1 MRCLAL
7 SILIVLLA
15 APAAAQSP
23 ADVDSV
29 YAAFSRA
36 YHTYDIDLL
45 RSIYTPN
52 CQYLPANSDTG
63 VQTCETAM
71 RGFEA
76 MFEGARAEK
85 RRLDIAFRFVDR
97 AVADDLAYDVGYYAV
112 TATTPEGETLSVSH
126 GKFVTVL
133 KRQPDGAWRI
143 HVDGY
148 SPAPAAAFEAAGR

>member
-1 MRCLAL
+1 MRRLILFAL
-7 SILIVLLA
+7 VVLVA
-15 APAAAQSP
+15 APIAAQSP
-23 ADVDSV
+23 AAVDSV

-36 YHTYDIDLL
+36 YRTYDADLL
-45 RSIYTPN
+45 RSIYTPD
-52 CQYLPANSDTG
+52 CQYLPANADTG

-76 MFEGARAEK
+76 FFEGARTED
-85 RRLDIAFRFVDR
+85 RRLDIAFRFIDRSVDG
-97 AVADDLAYDVGYYAV
+97 DLAYDVGYYAL
-112 TATTPEGETLSVSH
+112 TATAPEGETLSVSH

-148 SPAPAAAFEAAGR
+148 SPAPAAAYEAAGR

>member
-1 MRCLAL
+1 MRHLVLSAL
-7 SILIVLLA
+7 VVLLA

-23 ADVDSV
+23 AAVDSV

-36 YHTYDIDLL
+36 YRTYDADLL
-45 RSIYTPN
+45 RSLYTPD

-71 RGFEA
+71 HGFETF
-76 MFEGARAEK
+76 FEGARTEG

-97 AVADDLAYDVGYYAV
+97 AVAGDLAYDVGYYAL
-112 TATTPEGETLSVSH
+112 TAATPEGEPLSVSH

-148 SPAPAAAFEAAGR
+148 SPAPATAYEAASP